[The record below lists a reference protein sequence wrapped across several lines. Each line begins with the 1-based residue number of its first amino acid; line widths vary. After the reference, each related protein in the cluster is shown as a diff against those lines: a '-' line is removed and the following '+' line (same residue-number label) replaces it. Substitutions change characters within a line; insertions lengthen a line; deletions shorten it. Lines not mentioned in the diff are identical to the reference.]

1 MEIHR
6 HINYLPI
13 RLYLVAI
20 FPPLPVNLMKKC
32 ATIFS
37 KSIHILSVLLSNW
50 FCSFFFLQLL
60 EGECFP
66 CADAKQCSSMGYY
79 ADKSA
84 GRGIM
89 YLATREEEPFCG
101 MFIRCF

>member
-1 MEIHR
+1 
-6 HINYLPI
+6 
-13 RLYLVAI
+13 
-20 FPPLPVNLMKKC
+20 MKKC
-32 ATIFS
+32 AAICLKI
-37 KSIHILSVLLSNW
+37 KSYFERFIKQLVLLI
-50 FCSFFFLQLL
+50 FFWQLL

-101 MFIRCF
+101 MFISCF